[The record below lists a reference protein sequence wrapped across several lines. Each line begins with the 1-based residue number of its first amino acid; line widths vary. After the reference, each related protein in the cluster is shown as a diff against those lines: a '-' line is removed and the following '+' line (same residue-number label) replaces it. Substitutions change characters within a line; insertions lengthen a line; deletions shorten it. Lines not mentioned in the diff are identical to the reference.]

1 MSYLNYLVNLDSE
14 ANLLEDYFL
23 RISMDKKGWV
33 QISLIATFNRVS
45 QSCLIKLESFSQDLF
60 PCQSYHSQ
68 MDSYNLYRFVF
79 FLIVPS
85 SHIYL
90 IQGYL
95 FFLQIRSLTSEI
107 SVVMDSLKTSTILE
121 VQVTT
126 QIFSGYFGGNYS

>member
-90 IQGYL
+90 IQGY
-95 FFLQIRSLTSEI
+95 FLQIRSLTSEI
-107 SVVMDSLKTSTILE
+107 SVIVDSLKTSTIIE

-126 QIFSGYFGGNYS
+126 QIFNSCFGGSYP